1 MKSIAQARLAES
13 QLYIKRLESTDPRA
27 KYVVLRGYDST
38 RVFDGSFL
46 YFVEP
51 VYFQNKRTAL
61 AYAKAKSDAYDCVC
75 SVWTVP
81 KLVQSVDAR

>member
-1 MKSIAQARLAES
+1 MRSIAQARLTES

-46 YFVEP
+46 YF
-51 VYFQNKRTAL
+51 QNKRTAL
-61 AYAKAKSDAYDCVC
+61 AYAKAKSDVYDCVC

-81 KLVQSVDAR
+81 KFVQSVDAR